1 MSNVIRI
8 AKSSHELL
16 DEVKEMMTEDSS
28 CVVMFF
34 DEEDILQCSYAN
46 VSAERCV
53 FMLEAVKL
61 NVLDEL

>member
-1 MSNVIRI
+1 MSNVIRMS
-8 AKSSHELL
+8 KSSHELL

-34 DEEDILQCSYAN
+34 DEGDILQCSYAN

>member
-1 MSNVIRI
+1 MS
-8 AKSSHELL
+8 KSSHELL